1 VDEQGS
7 QDIESQV
14 TFFESSSIMDAVSSK
29 QYEIDM
35 LTFIFMSTENMSHE
49 DAVKAAIKEYDEL
62 KNIEKELEVLT
73 RSCSPKSGNGQS
85 VDVEDSYNSR

>member
-1 VDEQGS
+1 MDEQGS

-35 LTFIFMSTENMSHE
+35 LTFIFMSTE
-49 DAVKAAIKEYDEL
+49 
-62 KNIEKELEVLT
+62 LEVLT